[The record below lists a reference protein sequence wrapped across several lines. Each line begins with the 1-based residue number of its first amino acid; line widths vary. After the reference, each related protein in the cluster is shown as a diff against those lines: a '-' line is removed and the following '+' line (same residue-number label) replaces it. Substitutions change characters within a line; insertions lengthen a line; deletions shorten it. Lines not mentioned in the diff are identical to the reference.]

1 LLSLLCRIFLLCL
14 TPLKSAL
21 LSPPAAGCL
30 NSGRRFCIQTM
41 SAIHAPARIGALWQQ
56 RMETMR
62 EYEVVRDGNVF
73 GTSFSHNVVF
83 SSDYKR
89 AHNHLDIL
97 IEKYRDVPF
106 DTLFSGTEIFNE
118 CGVCFS
124 LKSRQS
130 LKLPSLDHDRFRSEI
145 LEDLTLVHG
154 IGPRTQ
160 TRLRSKGFRTLTD
173 LMQHPKFRGS
183 THDVLKCLHCGSS
196 TEIMDLIGCRHAK
209 SHPSVLGTAGL
220 HEPEDYVFLDIET
233 LGLFSRPVIL
243 FGVGTIEKC
252 NLIVHQYLLRDIA
265 EEQSALMATLSHLS
279 GDRPALVTFNGKS
292 FDVPYVSDRLAY
304 YGMGSLARIPHF
316 DVLHF
321 SRRRWKDQLPSLRL
335 TVLEKEI
342 LDISRDDDIPG
353 QMVPEFYE
361 NYLRTGNCGPL
372 IPIVE
377 HNKQDVVS
385 LALLFFYLL
394 GESYGCR

>member
-1 LLSLLCRIFLLCL
+1 
-14 TPLKSAL
+14 
-21 LSPPAAGCL
+21 
-30 NSGRRFCIQTM
+30 M
-41 SAIHAPARIGALWQQ
+41 SATHAPARIGSLWQQ
-56 RMETMR
+56 RIKTMR

-73 GTSFSHNVVF
+73 GAGFSNNVVF
-83 SSDYKR
+83 SSDYEQ
-89 AHNHLDIL
+89 AHHQLDML
-97 IEKYRDVPF
+97 MEKHRDVPF
-106 DTLFSGTEIFNE
+106 HAIFSGTEVFNE

-130 LKLPSLDHDRFRSEI
+130 LKLPSLDPDRFRSEI
-145 LEDLTLVHG
+145 MEDLTLVHG

-160 TRLRSKGFRTLTD
+160 TRLRSKGFRTLSD
-173 LMQHPKFRGS
+173 LMQHPKFREYA
-183 THDVLKCLHCGSS
+183 HDVLTCLFGGDSA
-196 TEIMDLIGCRHAK
+196 EIMDLIGWRHAK

-233 LGLFSRPVIL
+233 LGLFSRPVVL
-243 FGVGTIEKC
+243 FGIGTIENS
-252 NLIVHQYLLRDIA
+252 NLEVHQYLLRDID
-265 EEQSALMATLSHLS
+265 EEQAALMATLGHLS

-292 FDVPYVSDRLAY
+292 FDIPYVSDRLAY

-321 SRRRWKDQLPSLRL
+321 SRRRWKNQLPSLRL
-335 TVLEKEI
+335 AALETDI
-342 LDISRDDDIPG
+342 LGIRREDDIPG

-361 NYLRTGNCGPL
+361 AYLRTGNCGPL
-372 IPIVE
+372 IPVVE

-394 GESYGCR
+394 EETCGRR